1 MRLPKITVLLVISF
15 SVLFS
20 QTPKGKIFG
29 KITDKTTGEP
39 LVGANVLIEGTTMG
53 AAANFDGEYFII
65 NVPPGRYNLVASM
78 VGYKKVIVKD
88 VAVYVDRTT
97 TVNFQLEPTA
107 IEVEPVIVE
116 AKRAIIEKDKTA
128 TSVNIESREIES
140 APIEGLKQILELTAG
155 IIQNPNGT
163 YSIRG
168 GGAYELNFLIN
179 GVEQMTTNT
188 GVPGYSFAWDKSNNS
203 WKYDYNPLAV
213 AQMEIISGG
222 FSAEYGNAQSGVVKV
237 VTKEGG
243 PKLSGEFRF
252 EYRPPGQY
260 HWGPYLYGPE
270 TVEWHRIEMS
280 ILQPKSGVFTY
291 WK

>member
-1 MRLPKITVLLVISF
+1 MRAWKILTCFIFIF
-15 SVLFS
+15 SIVFS
-20 QTPKGKIFG
+20 QTPKGKIAG
-29 KITDKTTGEP
+29 KVVDKTTGEP
-39 LVGANVLIEGTTMG
+39 LPGANVLIEGTSMV

-65 NVPPGRYNLVASM
+65 NVPPGKYTLIASM
-78 VGYKKVIVKD
+78 IGCRKMLVRD
-88 VAVYVDRTT
+88 VVVYVDRTT
-97 TVNFQLEPTA
+97 TVDFQLEPTV
-107 IEVEPVIVE
+107 IEVEPVVVE
-116 AKRAIIEKDKTA
+116 AKRPVIEKDKTS

-155 IIQNPNGT
+155 IMQNPNGT

-179 GVEQMTTNT
+179 EVEQITTNT

-260 HWGPYLYGPE
+260 HWGHYLYGPE
-270 TVEWHRIEMS
+270 NVEW
-280 ILQPKSGVFTY
+280 K
-291 WK
+291 K